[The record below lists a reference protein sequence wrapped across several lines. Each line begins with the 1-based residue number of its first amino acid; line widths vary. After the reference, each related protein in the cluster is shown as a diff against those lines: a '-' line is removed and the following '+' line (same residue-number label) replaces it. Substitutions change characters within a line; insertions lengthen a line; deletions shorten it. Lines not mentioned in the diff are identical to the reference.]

1 MIKKISAL
9 ELTSEHKELL
19 DELVK
24 QTYRIAE
31 SEQKEENK
39 FLEQWLETTIK
50 TKAKPTIDGDI
61 TLGKLRW
68 RGIKIHRVWDDRD
81 GSTNYEV
88 KQRSDILGVLKFRF
102 DRENLKMIVT
112 VTKC

>member
-1 MIKKISAL
+1 MIKKIRAL

-24 QTYRIAE
+24 QAYKIVE
-31 SEQKEENK
+31 SEQKVENK
-39 FLEQWLETTIK
+39 ILEQWLETTIR
-50 TKAKPTIDGDI
+50 TKAKPTINGDI

-68 RGIKIHRVWDDRD
+68 RGIKFDRVWDDRD

-112 VTKC
+112 ITK

>member
-31 SEQKEENK
+31 SEQKAENK
-39 FLEQWLETTIK
+39 ILEQWLETTIK
-50 TKAKPTIDGDI
+50 TKAKPTINGDI

-102 DRENLKMIVT
+102 DRKNLKMIVT